1 MPPWKRRYNA
11 RWPLLPFREPMS
23 LPTFIIDNIDLITTE
38 WKRAALPAT
47 LPLDGQ
53 AKQVLMAVA
62 ADIESGAT
70 QSTSSAA
77 VTVRTVL
84 RAAPDFDVQEVG
96 EALRLLRAV
105 VPSLSKATSEHAP
118 EEWRRFHDAVDF
130 AVGEVI
136 AQYALQVERTRSLF
150 LGMLGHDLRTPLSA
164 IHMACQY
171 LARDDAPDDRKVEAV
186 ARVRRCAG
194 TMEGMIR
201 DVLDFAR
208 SRLGKSMSVA
218 VNPVDL
224 GAVCQ
229 DALEDI
235 RAEHPRCEFRFEHA
249 GNLAGVADRARLRQ
263 ALRNLLDSA
272 ARNGARGMPIHLQA
286 SGTVDGIIFR
296 VTCKGQA
303 MSPDTLRTMFDPI
316 AQLAIAG
323 ANPDGNPPADL
334 GLELFIAREILRV
347 HHGDVGISAG
357 DDGATVFEA
366 WLPAR

>member
-1 MPPWKRRYNA
+1 
-11 RWPLLPFREPMS
+11 MS
-23 LPTFIIDNIDLITTE
+23 LPTFIIDHIDQIITE
-38 WKRAALPAT
+38 WKHAALPAT
-47 LPLDGQ
+47 LPLEGQ

-62 ADIESGAT
+62 ADIESGAS

-77 VTVRTVL
+77 VTVRTML
-84 RAAPDFDVQEVG
+84 RAAPNFDIQQVG

-105 VPSLSKATSEHAP
+105 VPSMPNATGEHVQD
-118 EEWRRFHDAVDF
+118 EWRRFHEAVDF
-130 AVGEVI
+130 AVGEAI

-164 IHMACQY
+164 INMACQY
-171 LARDDAPDDRKVEAV
+171 LARDDAPPERKVEAV
-186 ARVRRCAG
+186 ARVSRCAG

-208 SRLGKSMSVA
+208 SRLGKSMSIA
-218 VNPVDL
+218 TKPVDL
-224 GAVCQ
+224 YAVCE
-229 DALEDI
+229 DALADI

-249 GNLAGVADRARLRQ
+249 GNLAGVADRGRLRQ

-272 ARNGARGMPIHLQA
+272 ACNGARGMPILFSA
-286 SGTVDGIIFR
+286 SGTGDGIIFR

-347 HHGDVGISAG
+347 HHGDVGIAAG
-357 DDGATVFEA
+357 EDGAMVFEA
-366 WLPAR
+366 WLPAK

>member
-1 MPPWKRRYNA
+1 
-11 RWPLLPFREPMS
+11 MS
-23 LPTFIIDNIDLITTE
+23 LPTFIIDNIDQITSE

-47 LPLDGQ
+47 LPLEVQ
-53 AKQVLMAVA
+53 AKQILMAIA
-62 ADIESGAT
+62 ADIDSGTT
-70 QSTSSAA
+70 QSASSAA

-84 RAAPDFDVQEVG
+84 RAAPDFDVREVAD
-96 EALRLLRAV
+96 ALRLLRNV
-105 VPSLSKATSEHAP
+105 VPSLWKTSGEHMP
-118 EEWRRFHDAVDF
+118 DEWRRFHDAVDF

-136 AQYALQVERTRSLF
+136 AQYAVQVERTRSLL

-171 LARDDAPDDRKVEAV
+171 LERDDAPAHRKMEAV
-186 ARVRRCAG
+186 ARINRCAG

-208 SRLGKSMSVA
+208 SRLGKTMSIA
-218 VNPVDL
+218 TKPVDL

-235 RAEHPRCEFRFEHA
+235 RAEHPRCEFRFEQS
-249 GNLAGVADRARLRQ
+249 GDLAGVADRARLRQ

-272 ARNGARGMPIHLQA
+272 ARNGARGMPILFNA
-286 SGTVDGIIFR
+286 SGTTAGILFR

-303 MSPDTLRTMFDPI
+303 LSPDALRTMFDPI

-347 HHGDVGISAG
+347 HRGNVGIASG

-366 WLPAR
+366 WLPAK